1 MKVLEQAKAR
11 GRAKVAVT
19 DIDGVMRGKYLHPTK
34 FESVLKGGFGF
45 CDVVLGWDSSDVCYE
60 DVQFTGWH
68 SGYPD
73 ANVRLD
79 LSTAR
84 TIPWED
90 EVPFVMGE
98 FVDAVGN
105 PLPQCPRQTLKR
117 VVEYGKKL
125 GYEAKFGVEFE
136 WFNFKETPESLQEKG
151 FRGMTPITPGMF
163 GYSLLRPAQN
173 QAFFDDLMLQ
183 LDAFGVPVEGLHTET
198 GPGVLEA
205 AILNADP
212 VTSADRAVLFKTA
225 TKQLGY
231 RHGIMPTFMAKWNAE
246 LPGCSGH
253 LHQSLSKDG
262 TPVFHD
268 SNATHGMS
276 DVFESYLAG
285 QLQLLP
291 DILALLAP
299 TVNSFK
305 RLVEGMWAPTKAN
318 WAVDNRTVA
327 LRVIPGSPKSTRV
340 ELRVG
345 GADMN
350 PYLAIAGALAAGLY
364 GVENGLKLETPPVVG
379 NGYTTD
385 APRLPS
391 SLQAAADK
399 LDQSTVM
406 RRILGDDFVN
416 HFVATRRWE
425 AKQFQSVVTDWEL
438 QRYFEII

>member
-1 MKVLEQAKAR
+1 
-11 GRAKVAVT
+11 
-19 DIDGVMRGKYLHPTK
+19 
-34 FESVLKGGFGF
+34 
-45 CDVVLGWDSSDVCYE
+45 
-60 DVQFTGWH
+60 
-68 SGYPD
+68 
-73 ANVRLD
+73 
-79 LSTAR
+79 
-84 TIPWED
+84 
-90 EVPFVMGE
+90 
-98 FVDAVGN
+98 
-105 PLPQCPRQTLKR
+105 
-117 VVEYGKKL
+117 
-125 GYEAKFGVEFE
+125 
-136 WFNFKETPESLQEKG
+136 
-151 FRGMTPITPGMF
+151 
-163 GYSLLRPAQN
+163 
-173 QAFFDDLMLQ
+173 
-183 LDAFGVPVEGLHTET
+183 
-198 GPGVLEA
+198 
-205 AILNADP
+205 
-212 VTSADRAVLFKTA
+212 
-225 TKQLGY
+225 
-231 RHGIMPTFMAKWNAE
+231 MAKWNAE

-379 NGYTTD
+379 NGYT
-385 APRLPS
+385 
-391 SLQAAADK
+391 
-399 LDQSTVM
+399 
-406 RRILGDDFVN
+406 
-416 HFVATRRWE
+416 
-425 AKQFQSVVTDWEL
+425 
-438 QRYFEII
+438 